1 MRDAAR
7 AAAGRWLDELTSVR
21 RAEHCH
27 ARQRD
32 RLARSA
38 STCRAVAIVAKP
50 MTAPLCRDTSLSS
63 PTHEERRI
71 RQAGFRSVVPLV
83 SIREVIARLPA
94 RKAVAHCET
103 EGPRQEHQGDLFAS
117 QSA

>member
-1 MRDAAR
+1 MAKPGYNQQEPEGARPSVRCQKGKGGADLMRDAAR

-32 RLARSA
+32 RRARSA

-71 RQAGFRSVVPLV
+71 RQAGFRSVVPL
-83 SIREVIARLPA
+83 
-94 RKAVAHCET
+94 
-103 EGPRQEHQGDLFAS
+103 
-117 QSA
+117 